1 MAKAALLDFSSVF
14 SLVYILERW
23 RNLDGTAPKGPK
35 NSESHI
41 AISYH
46 IDEYHTVAWVENGV
60 KVNVSLQPAS
70 THASND
76 PTILN
81 YEQQFRNRDSFVYN
95 KYEEEDRENPKDVR
109 FFETPVMVRSNTIV
123 GDRFHANGMVVARI
137 VKGKFK

>member
-1 MAKAALLDFSSVF
+1 MEKSDWICPKRPKK
-14 SLVYILERW
+14 IL
-23 RNLDGTAPKGPK
+23 
-35 NSESHI
+35 

-109 FFETPVMVRSNTIV
+109 FFEAPVMVRSNTIV

-137 VKGKFK
+137 VKGTMRSRTNRLFAVL